1 VNHDDLPLPI
11 DLYAAARAL
20 AYLAALTLIGA
31 CAFAALVPRWRRSGD
46 DDRSLAA
53 RALSGAWR
61 VAAIA
66 APVLLVAHFLRAWG
80 QVRSFL
86 DPVEPLSWEAARP
99 ILLATAWGRGWLA
112 QVATAAVSVPLAFVA
127 PRRPAI
133 GLALL
138 GTAALAVAGTDPL
151 TGHAV
156 EHPWGAGLGVGLHAL
171 HLLGGGLWLGTLF
184 TMFRAGLGIARDAD
198 ATDVAEMV
206 AAFSPL
212 ALIGAGLAVG
222 AGSLLGV
229 AYIGDFASLWGTTY
243 GRALLI
249 KLCLLGATMGFGAW
263 NWRRVRPR
271 LGSPAATTEM
281 RRSAGLELLIG
292 LALIAV
298 TAVLVAL
305 PAPKL

>member
-1 VNHDDLPLPI
+1 MNHDDLPLPI
-11 DLYAAARAL
+11 DLYALGRGVAYAA
-20 AYLAALTLIGA
+20 TLILIGT
-31 CAFAALVPRWRRSGD
+31 CAFAVLVPRWRRTGD
-46 DDRSLAA
+46 DDKSLAARSLAA
-53 RALSGAWR
+53 AWR

-66 APVLLVAHFLRAWG
+66 AMLLLLAHLLRAWG

-86 DPVEPLSWEAARP
+86 DPAESFTWEAARP
-99 ILLATAWGRGWLA
+99 VLFATTWGRGWLA
-112 QVATAAVSVPLAFVA
+112 QVAAATLSIPLALLA
-127 PRRPAI
+127 PRRPAL

-138 GTAALAVAGTDPL
+138 GTAALAVAGTSPL

-184 TMFRAGLGIARDAD
+184 TMFRAGLVIARDAD

-212 ALIGAGLAVG
+212 ALVGAALAIG
-222 AGSLLGV
+222 AGSLLAF
-229 AYIGDFASLWGTTY
+229 AYIGDFAALWGTNY

-249 KLCLLGATMGFGAW
+249 KLCLLAAAMALGAW

-271 LGSPAATTEM
+271 LGSPAATADL

>member
-11 DLYAAARAL
+11 DLYALGRGVAYAATL
-20 AYLAALTLIGA
+20 MLIGA
-31 CAFAALVPRWRRSGD
+31 CAFAVLVPRWRRTGD

-53 RALSGAWR
+53 RSLAGAWR
-61 VAAIA
+61 VASLAAI
-66 APVLLVAHFLRAWG
+66 LLLLAHLLRAWG

-86 DPVEPLSWEAARP
+86 DPAESFTWEAAQP
-99 ILLATAWGRGWLA
+99 VLFSTTWGRGWLA
-112 QVATAAVSVPLAFVA
+112 QLAAAALTLPLTLLA
-127 PRRPAI
+127 PRRPAL

-138 GTAALAVAGTDPL
+138 GSAAVAVAGTSPL

-184 TMFRAGLGIARDAD
+184 TMFRAGLVIARDAD

-212 ALIGAGLAVG
+212 ALVGAALAVG
-222 AGSLLGV
+222 AGFLLAF
-229 AYIGDFASLWGTTY
+229 AYIGEFAALWGTSY

-249 KLCLLGATMGFGAW
+249 KLCLLATALGFGAW

-271 LGSPAATTEM
+271 LGSPAATVEL
-281 RRSAGLELLIG
+281 RRSAGLELLVG

>member
-1 VNHDDLPLPI
+1 MNHDDLPLPI
-11 DLYAAARAL
+11 DFYAASRGL
-20 AYLAALTLIGA
+20 AYAAALTLIGA
-31 CAFAALVPRWRRSGD
+31 CVFAALVPRWRRSGD
-46 DDRSLAA
+46 DDQSLAA
-53 RALSGAWR
+53 RALAGTWR
-61 VAAIA
+61 VASSA
-66 APVLLVAHFLRAWG
+66 ALVLLLAHLLRAWG

-86 DPVEPLSWEAARP
+86 DPTESFTWEAARP
-99 ILLATAWGRGWLA
+99 VLFATTWGRGWLA
-112 QVATAAVSVPLAFVA
+112 QVAAAALSIPLALLA
-127 PRRPAI
+127 PRRPAS
-133 GLALL
+133 GLAFL
-138 GTAALAVAGTDPL
+138 GTAALAIAGTTPL

-156 EHPWGAGLGVGLHAL
+156 EHPWGPGLGVGLHAL

-184 TMFRAGLGIARDAD
+184 TMFLAGLGAARDSD

-222 AGSLLGV
+222 AGSLLGF
-229 AYIGDFASLWGTTY
+229 AYVGEISALWGTNY
-243 GRALLI
+243 GRALLL
-249 KLCLLGATMGFGAW
+249 KLCLVALTLGFGAW

-271 LGSPAATTEM
+271 LGSPAGTRGL
-281 RRSAGLELLIG
+281 RRSAAMELLIG

>member
-1 VNHDDLPLPI
+1 MNHDDLPLPI
-11 DLYAAARAL
+11 DLYAAGRWL
-20 AYLAALTLIGA
+20 AYLAVLALIGA
-31 CAFAALVPRWRRSGD
+31 CAFAALVPRWRRSTD

-53 RALSGAWR
+53 RALAGTWT

-66 APVLLVAHFLRAWG
+66 APLLLLAHLVRAWG

-86 DPVEPLSWEAARP
+86 DPGEPFTWDAARP
-99 ILLATAWGRGWLA
+99 VLFATAWGRGWLA
-112 QVATAAVSVPLAFVA
+112 QLVAATLSVPLALIA

-138 GTAALAVAGTDPL
+138 GTAALAVAATEPL

-184 TMFRAGLGIARDAD
+184 TMFGAGLRIARDGD
-198 ATDVAEMV
+198 STDVAEMV

-212 ALIGAGLAVG
+212 ALTGAAVAVG
-222 AGSLLGV
+222 AGSLLAY
-229 AYIGDFASLWGTTY
+229 AYIGDFPALWGTSY

-249 KLCLLGATMGFGAW
+249 KLGLLATTMTIGAW

-271 LGSPAATTEM
+271 LGSPSATAEL
-281 RRSAGLELLIG
+281 RRSSGLEVLLG
-292 LALIAV
+292 LVLLAV

>member
-1 VNHDDLPLPI
+1 MNHDDLPLPI
-11 DLYAAARAL
+11 DLFAAGRGLAYAATL
-20 AYLAALTLIGA
+20 ALIGA

-46 DDRSLAA
+46 DDQSLAA
-53 RALSGAWR
+53 KALAGTWR
-61 VAAIA
+61 VAAFA
-66 APVLLVAHFLRAWG
+66 SLVLLLAHFLRAWG

-86 DPVEPLSWEAARP
+86 DPEEAFTWEAARP
-99 ILLATAWGRGWLA
+99 VLFATTWGRGWLA
-112 QVATAAVSVPLAFVA
+112 QVAAAAIAAPLAVLA
-127 PRRPAI
+127 PRRPAV

-138 GTAALAVAGTDPL
+138 GTAALAVAGTSPL

-184 TMFRAGLGIARDAD
+184 TMFRVGLAAARDED
-198 ATDVAEMV
+198 ATDVTEMV
-206 AAFSPL
+206 AAFSPV
-212 ALIGAGLAVG
+212 ALVGAGLAVG
-222 AGSLLGV
+222 AGSVLGF
-229 AYIGDFASLWGTTY
+229 AYIGDLSALWGSSY

-249 KLCLLGATMGFGAW
+249 KLCLLAATLGIGAW
-263 NWRRVRPR
+263 NWRKVRPR
-271 LGSPAATTEM
+271 LGSPVATAQL
-281 RRSAGLELLIG
+281 RRSSRLELAIG

>member
-11 DLYAAARAL
+11 DLYAAGRGL
-20 AYLAALTLIGA
+20 AYVATLALIGA
-31 CAFAALVPRWRRSGD
+31 CAFAVLVPRWRRGGD
-46 DDRSLAA
+46 DDQSLAA
-53 RALSGAWR
+53 RALAKAWR
-61 VAAIA
+61 IAAIA
-66 APVLLVAHFLRAWG
+66 APVLLLAHLLRAWG

-86 DPVEPLSWEAARP
+86 DPMDPFTWEAARP
-99 ILLATAWGRGWLA
+99 VLFATTWGRGWLA
-112 QVATAAVSVPLAFVA
+112 QIVTAALSIPVALFA
-127 PRRPAI
+127 PRRPAV

-138 GTAALAVAGTDPL
+138 GTAALAVAGTSPL

-184 TMFRAGLGIARDAD
+184 TMFRAGLVLARESD

-222 AGSLLGV
+222 AGSLLAF
-229 AYIGDFASLWGTTY
+229 AYIGGIPALWGTNY

-249 KLCLLGATMGFGAW
+249 KLCLLAAAMGLGAW

-271 LGSPAATTEM
+271 LGSPAATVAL

-292 LALIAV
+292 LVLIAV